1 METEI
6 AEAAMKGGV
15 EHDVAGSGFDVTVEH
30 HALMLVVDIVEPRSY
45 IHNDA
50 VAGSSS
56 EDASCLFLG
65 KQVMVKAAVRH
76 VLVDKQELPLLVA
89 PTWKNTL
96 KYMVKL
102 LINF

>member
-15 EHDVAGSGFDVTVEH
+15 EHDVAGFDVTVEH
-30 HALMLVVDIVEPRSY
+30 HVLMLVVDVVEPRSY

-50 VAGSSS
+50 VAGSPS
-56 EDASCLFLG
+56 EDASCLFLR

-76 VLVDKQELPLLVA
+76 VLVDK
-89 PTWKNTL
+89 
-96 KYMVKL
+96 
-102 LINF
+102 